1 MIKQLALKALA
12 LTTLAAAL
20 TGCHGSATSSS
31 DSAADKSKQN
41 FTVIR
46 AGHPPFS
53 TIITT
58 TGHVEVVDFNE
69 NHKVIVKKTKVQ
81 PNTLIPVNA
90 NDVSINTTSVSN
102 KKLDRTHTYEIRLY
116 K

>member
-1 MIKQLALKALA
+1 MNKQHAFKAFA
-12 LTTLAAAL
+12 LTILAAAL
-20 TGCHGSATSSS
+20 AGCHGSASSSS
-31 DSAADKSKQN
+31 DSAADKSKPN

-58 TGHVEVVDFNE
+58 TGSIQIVDFNE
-69 NHKVIVKKTKVQ
+69 NHKVILKKTKVQ
-81 PNTLIPVNA
+81 PNTLVTVNA